1 MSYGKQ
7 TKHCRLLNT
16 GISPEGKQAKEALR
30 IKPASEVS
38 TAVAD
43 QSAEPWY

>member
-7 TKHCRLLNT
+7 TKHPLLNT

-38 TAVAD
+38 TAVAH
-43 QSAEPWY
+43 QSAETWY